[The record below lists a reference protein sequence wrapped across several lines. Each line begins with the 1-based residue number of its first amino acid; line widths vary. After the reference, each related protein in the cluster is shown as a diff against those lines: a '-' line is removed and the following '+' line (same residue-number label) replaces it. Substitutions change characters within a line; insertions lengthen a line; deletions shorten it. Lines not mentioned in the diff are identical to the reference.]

1 MSYCAYLR
9 KSRKDIEAEE
19 HGEMDTLLRHENI
32 LKDLAKK
39 MNVVISKFYKEVV
52 SGDSIESR
60 PVVQEALRDI
70 ESGMW
75 KGVFVVEVERLA
87 RGDTSDQGL
96 VARTFK
102 YSSTLIITPMKTYD
116 PNNEFDEEFFE
127 FGLFMSRR
135 EYKTIK
141 RRLQAG
147 RKQSVTEGKYVGS
160 VAPYGYEKY
169 KLKGE
174 KGHSLKII
182 PEQAEIVKLIYK
194 LYTYGEEQPDGSLKR
209 LGTTLLSEKLNNM
222 DISKSRKW
230 AEPGLLY
237 ILKNPVYI
245 AKLWWNHR
253 PEEVA
258 MENGKIIKSRPVNN
272 DYEVYDA
279 IHEPIIDEK
288 TWNETQYALNNTQV
302 VKVPNAFVITNN
314 PLAGLVYCKLCG
326 RSMVRRPYSSGGDD
340 TLLCPTKGC
349 SNISSKLIDVE
360 TEVLN
365 SLKNWLE
372 NYKINYEYEFKGID
386 IEEQIKS
393 KNNQILALI
402 EEEKKTSLQL
412 NNLHDL
418 LEQGVYDIGMFKQ
431 RNDILNN
438 KMTELQQ
445 SLITMNE
452 DIKLLKSSKKNFVE
466 FIPRVEEVVKTYE
479 TIDEPIKKNEM
490 LKRIIIKIE
499 YFKDEKGTKSYKA
512 PFTLNLFP
520 RLPS

>member
-32 LKDLAKK
+32 LKELASKK
-39 MNVVISKFYKEVV
+39 DITIDRFYKEIV

-60 PVVQEALRDI
+60 PAMQELLRDI
-70 ESGMW
+70 ENGMW

-102 YSSTLIITPMKTYD
+102 YSSTLIITPSKIYNPD
-116 PNNEFDEEFFE
+116 DEFDEEYFE

-135 EYKTIK
+135 EYKTTT

-160 VAPYGYEKY
+160 IAPYGYEKY

-174 KGHSLKII
+174 KGHSLRII

-194 LYTYGEEQPDGSLKR
+194 LYTYGEEQPDGSLIR
-209 LGTTLLSEKLNNM
+209 LGSTLLSEKLNNM
-222 DISKSRKW
+222 DISKSHIW
-230 AEPGLLY
+230 TVPGLLY
-237 ILKNPVYI
+237 MLKNPVYI
-245 AKLWWNHR
+245 GKLWWKHR
-253 PEEVA
+253 PEEKTID
-258 MENGKIIKSRPVNN
+258 NGKIIKSRPVNSE
-272 DYEVYDA
+272 YEVYKGLHKA
-279 IHEPIIDEK
+279 IIDEK
-288 TWNETQYALNNTQV
+288 TWNDTQYALNNTQV
-302 VKVPNAFVITNN
+302 VKVPNAFVTTNN

-340 TLLCPTKGC
+340 TLLCPSKGC
-349 SNISSKLIDVE
+349 NNISSKLIDVE
-360 TEVLN
+360 LEVLN

-402 EEEKKTSLQL
+402 DEEKKTILQI

-418 LEQGVYDIGMFKQ
+418 LEQGIYDVDMYKQ
-431 RNDILNN
+431 RKDILNN
-438 KMTELQQ
+438 KTIELQQ
-445 SLITMNE
+445 SLITMNKE
-452 DIKLLKSSKKNFVE
+452 IKLLISNKKNFVE

-479 TIDEPIKKNEM
+479 TIDSPIKKNEM

-499 YFKDEKGTKSYKA
+499 YFKDKKGTKSYKA
-512 PFTLNLFP
+512 PFTINLFP